1 MSRQRSMEVIR
12 QAEYV
17 TIGEL
22 VRLTDVRYSTLKFYT
37 EQGLLPFEQAEQN
50 LTRRYRREE
59 SVERIEL
66 LRRLREEGKSVG
78 DHLRGGAQP
87 LREQV
92 VRLGSSLRPAPGRD
106 LCKDIVPAPTFW
118 ALRPKPRVTFVS
130 RRKSPKACRGCA
142 PGPPWGALSS
152 PQRRCRSPQK
162 DSPIGHRGRCG
173 LVLPSAPDRGLGLPI
188 AFPLFRKKLLRA
200 RWGAQAVHSR

>member
-1 MSRQRSMEVIR
+1 MEVIR

-22 VRLTDVRYSTLKFYT
+22 VRLTDMRYSTLKFYT

-78 DHLRGGAQP
+78 EIKEMLRG
-87 LREQV
+87 E
-92 VRLGSSLRPAPGRD
+92 
-106 LCKDIVPAPTFW
+106 
-118 ALRPKPRVTFVS
+118 
-130 RRKSPKACRGCA
+130 
-142 PGPPWGALSS
+142 
-152 PQRRCRSPQK
+152 
-162 DSPIGHRGRCG
+162 
-173 LVLPSAPDRGLGLPI
+173 
-188 AFPLFRKKLLRA
+188 
-200 RWGAQAVHSR
+200 

>member
-1 MSRQRSMEVIR
+1 MSRQRRMEVIS
-12 QAEYV
+12 QSEYV

-78 DHLRGGAQP
+78 EIKEMLRG
-87 LREQV
+87 
-92 VRLGSSLRPAPGRD
+92 
-106 LCKDIVPAPTFW
+106 
-118 ALRPKPRVTFVS
+118 
-130 RRKSPKACRGCA
+130 
-142 PGPPWGALSS
+142 
-152 PQRRCRSPQK
+152 
-162 DSPIGHRGRCG
+162 
-173 LVLPSAPDRGLGLPI
+173 
-188 AFPLFRKKLLRA
+188 
-200 RWGAQAVHSR
+200 